1 MHELALLVA
10 SSPEL
15 PSVMQH
21 WIDQD
26 AASAGLVVACSP
38 RWGDKTSNTVG
49 ASRFSV
55 HFHLARAL
63 RMRIVSPMVSVEDL
77 GQEIAELSVRLDAAT
92 HRLLACIRQ
101 FDAANGWGAQGAL
114 TCAHWLSWRVGL
126 DLATARERVRV
137 ARALGV
143 LPAID
148 GALAAGTLS
157 YAKVR
162 ALTRVATPANEATL
176 LEMALCATGG
186 QLERICRGYRSA
198 RGQDD
203 PIPPEARS
211 LRRRPLP
218 GGMVKLEIVLSPD
231 EADLVA
237 RALDRA
243 REVEH
248 AHASAEASA
257 TLTRE
262 GDQADVSAESAQK
275 TPASRLSVRHVE
287 TSDEEASPPPAWP
300 SRAAGLVTLA
310 QGFLAGHPVG
320 GNGGER
326 FQVIIHVDQD
336 PLAED
341 GTLSATL
348 DDGTRVAAEALRRVA
363 CDCGLVA
370 MAGTGEELN
379 VGRRTRSIP
388 PAIRRVLHERDRGC
402 RFPGCTHQRFLH
414 GHHVRHWLHGGETS
428 VDNVVLLCTYHHRLV
443 HEGGWQIERDE
454 EGQWRFVAPNG
465 GRMAGPARRE
475 VAGDSVAWLGGWAA
489 ERGLDLSPD
498 TNQPRWDG
506 TPPDYDVAVAGLL
519 AEG

>member
-101 FDAANGWGAQGAL
+101 FDAANGWRAQGAL

-137 ARALGV
+137 ARALGG

-231 EADLVA
+231 EADLVV

-248 AHASAEASA
+248 AHG
-257 TLTRE
+257 E
-262 GDQADVSAESAQK
+262 GSFRGSVSADARGRPGGRFRGKSQ
-275 TPASRLSVRHVE
+275 RRRHPGCQCGTRALGRGGE
-287 TSDEEASPPPAWP
+287 P
-300 SRAAGLVTLA
+300 AAG
-310 QGFLAGHPVG
+310 
-320 GNGGER
+320 
-326 FQVIIHVDQD
+326 
-336 PLAED
+336 
-341 GTLSATL
+341 
-348 DDGTRVAAEALRRVA
+348 
-363 CDCGLVA
+363 
-370 MAGTGEELN
+370 
-379 VGRRTRSIP
+379 
-388 PAIRRVLHERDRGC
+388 
-402 RFPGCTHQRFLH
+402 
-414 GHHVRHWLHGGETS
+414 
-428 VDNVVLLCTYHHRLV
+428 
-443 HEGGWQIERDE
+443 
-454 EGQWRFVAPNG
+454 
-465 GRMAGPARRE
+465 
-475 VAGDSVAWLGGWAA
+475 
-489 ERGLDLSPD
+489 
-498 TNQPRWDG
+498 
-506 TPPDYDVAVAGLL
+506 VAVAGRGIGNAGPRLP
-519 AEG
+519 GGPPGRG